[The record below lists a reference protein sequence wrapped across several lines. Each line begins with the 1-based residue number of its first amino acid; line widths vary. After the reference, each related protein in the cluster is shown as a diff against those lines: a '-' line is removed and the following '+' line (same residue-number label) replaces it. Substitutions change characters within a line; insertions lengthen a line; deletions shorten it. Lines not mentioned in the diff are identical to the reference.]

1 MNKIID
7 PNKPLPSN
15 TIYKWHE
22 CFAKVMLEYVLPN
35 DFNNLKIKDKPDLQN
50 IELNLGIEVTTAENK
65 KDLEMERLYT
75 YLEYD
80 LIRDKQKVK
89 NKIEHLGGSI
99 SNGILVHPVRYRNLD
114 SIKNSILEK
123 LNKLNGNGYQIF
135 GHNYIFITESDMIL
149 EKECAWLLDEY
160 IKLQNNFR
168 IKFEKVYIYQYGGKL
183 FEFNMVDRNYNIYTL
198 NSNET
203 YQIGYDARKIVEEHE
218 KIIN

>member
-22 CFAKVMLEYVLPN
+22 CFAKVMLEYALPN

-99 SNGILVHPVRYRNLD
+99 SNGILVHPVRYRDLD

-135 GHNYIFITESDMIL
+135 EHNYIFITESDMIL
-149 EKECAWLLDEY
+149 ENECAGLLDEY
-160 IKLQNNFR
+160 IELQNNFR

-203 YQIGYDARKIVEEHE
+203 YQIGYDARKIVEERE
-218 KIIN
+218 KNN

>member
-99 SNGILVHPVRYRNLD
+99 SNGILVHPVRYRDLD

-135 GHNYIFITESDMIL
+135 EHNYIFITESDMIL
-149 EKECAWLLDEY
+149 ENECAGLLDEY
-160 IKLQNNFR
+160 IGLQNNFR

-183 FEFNMVDRNYNIYTL
+183 FEFNMFDRNYNIYAL

-203 YQIGYDARKIVEEHE
+203 YQIGYDARKIVEERE
-218 KIIN
+218 KNT

>member
-89 NKIEHLGGSI
+89 NKIEKLGGSI

-114 SIKNSILEK
+114 SIRNSILEK
-123 LNKLNGNGYQIF
+123 LKKLKGNGYQIF

-203 YQIGYDARKIVEEHE
+203 YQVGYDARKIVEERE

>member
-22 CFAKVMLEYVLPN
+22 CFAKVMLEFALPN

-99 SNGILVHPVRYRNLD
+99 SNGILVHPVRYRDLD

-135 GHNYIFITESDMIL
+135 EHNYIFITESDMIL
-149 EKECAWLLDEY
+149 ENECAGLLDEY
-160 IKLQNNFR
+160 IELQNNFR

-203 YQIGYDARKIVEEHE
+203 YQIGYDARKIVEERE
-218 KIIN
+218 KNN

>member
-22 CFAKVMLEYVLPN
+22 CFAKVMLEFALPN
-35 DFNNLKIKDKPDLQN
+35 DFNNLKIKEKPDLQN

-99 SNGILVHPVRYRNLD
+99 SNGILVHPVRYRDLD

-135 GHNYIFITESDMIL
+135 EHNYIFITESDMIL
-149 EKECAWLLDEY
+149 ENECAGLLDEY
-160 IKLQNNFR
+160 IELQNNFR

-203 YQIGYDARKIVEEHE
+203 YQIGYDARKIVEERE
-218 KIIN
+218 KNN

>member
-22 CFAKVMLEYVLPN
+22 CFAKVMLEFALPN

-99 SNGILVHPVRYRNLD
+99 SNGILVHPVRYRDLD

-123 LNKLNGNGYQIF
+123 LNNLNGNGYQIF
-135 GHNYIFITESDMIL
+135 EHNYIFITESDMIL
-149 EKECAWLLDEY
+149 ENECAGLLDEY
-160 IKLQNNFR
+160 IELQNNFR

-203 YQIGYDARKIVEEHE
+203 YQIGYDARKIVEERE
-218 KIIN
+218 KNN